1 MTRGFPA
8 AAGILLLLAGGL
20 LLAACSRQ
28 EAAWREASRA
38 DTDAAYAA
46 YLEGFPAG
54 THAAEAQQR
63 VAALREQQEWQR
75 ALRFDTPE
83 AYQRYLAGHPAGP
96 HGAEA
101 RARLADFLLA
111 REQVAAAPQAAP
123 GSGAASAPPPDAPVA
138 GTLIAAAQDAN
149 YRVQLGAFGDGERAA
164 RDAWQ
169 ALRERHPGLLDELA
183 ARVDVVTRDGRNLW
197 RLQAG
202 PVSEP
207 RARSLCAE
215 LATRGAD
222 CVVVP
227 P

>member
-1 MTRGFPA
+1 MTRGVTA
-8 AAGILLLLAGGL
+8 AASILLLAGSL

-38 DTDAAYAA
+38 DTDAAYSA

-54 THAAEAQQR
+54 THATEAQQR
-63 VAALREQQEWQR
+63 VAALRELQEWQR

-83 AYQRYLAGHPAGP
+83 AYQRYLADHPAGA
-96 HGAEA
+96 HSTEA
-101 RARLADFLLA
+101 HTRLADFLLA
-111 REQVAAAPQAAP
+111 REQAAS
-123 GSGAASAPPPDAPVA
+123 GSGPAPSPPPDAPVA

-149 YRVQLGAFGDGERAA
+149 YRVQLGAFGNGEQAA
-164 RDAWQ
+164 REAWR
-169 ALRERHPGLLDELA
+169 ALRDSHPGLLDELA
-183 ARVDVVTRDGRNLW
+183 PRVDVVTRQGRQLW

-202 PVSEP
+202 PVSES
-207 RARSLCAE
+207 RARTLCAE
-215 LATRGAD
+215 LATRGVE